1 MPAAIQFECEVSERA
16 IRDFVDALTEFQ
28 KKTGRDLR
36 GALRSAAIDLVKSLR
51 ARTRKSKKIVD
62 RSDVS
67 KSYLQ
72 PKWIFRGNSGKPLRR
87 MQIIRWSD
95 GSNYLVHRYVYGGEY
110 VAGPRGGL
118 RIRQYTDAHMRKEAR
133 EVYGKIRNWGL
144 AKKSWGWFMKS
155 LFKKSMQDEN
165 PKAVLNSR
173 MVDGGI
179 LETHEV
185 LPDGTVDRTAPV
197 RCVIDIINK
206 LEYIRDAMPPGV
218 IATAVQKA
226 TNLITKKAQAGYRSA
241 KFGR

>member
-51 ARTRKSKKIVD
+51 SRTRKSKKIVD

-95 GSNYLVHRYVYGGEY
+95 GSNYLLHRYVYGGEY

-118 RIRQYTDAHMRKEAR
+118 RIRPYTDAHMRKEAR
-133 EVYGKIRNWGL
+133 EV
-144 AKKSWGWFMKS
+144 
-155 LFKKSMQDEN
+155 
-165 PKAVLNSR
+165 
-173 MVDGGI
+173 
-179 LETHEV
+179 
-185 LPDGTVDRTAPV
+185 
-197 RCVIDIINK
+197 
-206 LEYIRDAMPPGV
+206 
-218 IATAVQKA
+218 
-226 TNLITKKAQAGYRSA
+226 
-241 KFGR
+241 